1 MISHNICFCRI
12 FDIFSTDIFLQT
24 DRPTDRPSRVGMEA
38 PSPELK
44 KDQHPSIRNEWG
56 RLHAV
61 VREEKAKAENAGCTI
76 SLDPKKREV
85 LKDGTV
91 IDQWRM
97 SFL

>member
-1 MISHNICFCRI
+1 
-12 FDIFSTDIFLQT
+12 
-24 DRPTDRPSRVGMEA
+24 MEA